1 MRTLA
6 ITQNL
11 TLDGAVEML
20 DDWFD
25 PQAQGDL
32 EDLMEERRRQDA
44 AADAFL
50 CGRQTFLDLRGRWRD
65 LTEDRTGISDYL
77 GGVQKYVV
85 SSTPADPEWDRT
97 TVLDGDPV
105 AQVAALKE
113 QPGKDIVVTGS
124 IRLCH
129 ALIAAGLVDEYRL
142 FTYPSCRAPGTGSSP
157 TASGPD
163 RSGWRSCRS
172 APASR

>member
-6 ITQNL
+6 ITQSL

-32 EDLMEERRRQDA
+32 DDLVEESRRQDA

-65 LTEDRTGISDYL
+65 LAEDRTGISDYL

-105 AQVAALKE
+105 VQGAGHRLLPDGFRARPERVA
-113 QPGKDIVVTGS
+113 VVP
-124 IRLCH
+124 
-129 ALIAAGLVDEYRL
+129 
-142 FTYPSCRAPGTGSSP
+142 F
-157 TASGPD
+157 
-163 RSGWRSCRS
+163 RSGVTLTTYAVR
-172 APASR
+172 